1 MRQFGVEI
9 SGNRRRG
16 CQFSREAKGAILGQ
30 LFAGRS
36 ARAVAAEFNT
46 THSTVLSLKKRF
58 EATNS
63 IEYKPRP
70 GRPSKL
76 TKAEKRYI
84 VRMVYKDREITW
96 GALTNE
102 VNKPVSVDPI
112 RRVVRSHFKR
122 KWKAMKRPKLTAD
135 AARVRLHW
143 AQAWLEDIEE
153 LVEVLLLKVRG
164 LVG

>member
-16 CQFSREAKGAILGQ
+16 CQFSHKAKGAILGQ

-70 GRPSKL
+70 GHPSKL

-84 VRMVYKDREITW
+84 GV
-96 GALTNE
+96 LTDE
-102 VNKPVSVDPI
+102 VNKPVSVDTI
-112 RRVVRSHFKR
+112 RRVVHSYFKR
-122 KWKAMKRPKLTAD
+122 KWKAMKRPKLTAE
-135 AARVRLHW
+135 AARVRLYW

-153 LVEVLLLKVRG
+153 LVEVLLLKVGG
-164 LVG
+164 LVV